1 MSDILSA
8 ITDVVQVKW
17 LAIAILAIIILVATA
32 IVSRTATTAIHKL
45 LSLSDGKGLPSS
57 SIFENIVRVAI
68 WVIGVCLMLSTCF
81 GVDVSA
87 AITALGIGGVAI
99 SLGAKDTLSNLIG
112 GLQVSVMRI
121 VSPGDRVRV
130 GTSTGTVTDV
140 TWRHTTMHS
149 SAGEDV
155 VIPNSVINTTA
166 LVHLSAAT
174 KAEVPLVVPASVGD
188 IDAAA
193 AAIEQAATSAA
204 AEVAVL
210 TKEPKLTFS
219 GIDPSGF
226 KGTLT
231 FSVEDGETTA
241 GAIDAVIRAIAPL
254 VVAQAQP
261 EEPAEE
267 EAVYK
272 SDI

>member
-17 LAIAILAIIILVATA
+17 VAVAILAAAILVVTA
-32 IVSRTATTAIHKL
+32 VASRTAVTAIRKL
-45 LSLSDGKGLPSS
+45 LSLGDGKGLPSS

-68 WVIGVCLMLSTCF
+68 WVVGVCLMLSVCF

-140 TWRHTTMHS
+140 TWRHTTLHS

-174 KAEVPLVVPASVGD
+174 KAEVPVVVPADVAD
-188 IDAAA
+188 LDAAA
-193 AAIEQAATSAA
+193 AAIEKVATEAAGK
-204 AEVAVL
+204 VAVL
-210 TKEPKLTFS
+210 TKEPELTFN
-219 GIDPSGF
+219 GIEPTGF
-226 KGTLT
+226 KATLS

-254 VVAQAQP
+254 VGLLAEP
-261 EEPAEE
+261 EPPEE